1 MIMLESS
8 EKYILNIRHQ
18 SAEPARLLWYM
29 EVLYTPKPLGIRAV
43 YGIAS
48 PKPASPQIFFN

>member
-1 MIMLESS
+1 MLESS